1 MEVLSHH
8 GSEHYCPVSM
18 FKIYGVSELE
28 IMAQDGE
35 DDPADEV
42 PILTPSAVTQG
53 TSHKLIGRIFVDF
66 QESKSILFC
75 SRPSSV
81 S

>member
-28 IMAQDGE
+28 IMAQDDGE

-53 TSHKLIGRIFVDF
+53 KYLS
-66 QESKSILFC
+66 
-75 SRPSSV
+75 
-81 S
+81 

>member
-28 IMAQDGE
+28 IMAQDDGE

-53 TSHKLIGRIFVDF
+53 TYLS
-66 QESKSILFC
+66 
-75 SRPSSV
+75 
-81 S
+81 

>member
-53 TSHKLIGRIFVDF
+53 TSHKF
-66 QESKSILFC
+66 SILEEEL
-75 SRPSSV
+75 
-81 S
+81 

>member
-28 IMAQDGE
+28 IMAQDDGE

-53 TSHKLIGRIFVDF
+53 TYLSYTLHIGRNFEDF
-66 QESKSILFC
+66 
-75 SRPSSV
+75 
-81 S
+81 